1 MLVKIF
7 VRTFSS
13 NEDCELFESMLETKW
28 PSLLQTVKGVRFR
41 SLKNPNTPNVS
52 VVIWEFP
59 NKEIMKNIE
68 KLIQENTELK
78 RRNALLEESLK
89 SISDQKAAA
98 EETNKK
104 MQKAQEESNKKVPGT
119 SCFQKRQRIVE
130 NN

>member
-59 NKEIMKNIE
+59 DKEIMKNIE
-68 KLIQENTELK
+68 KLIQENIQKYGGRLV
-78 RRNALLEESLK
+78 RSMGPSLK
-89 SISDQKAAA
+89 
-98 EETNKK
+98 
-104 MQKAQEESNKKVPGT
+104 T
-119 SCFQKRQRIVE
+119 SERASERTVARE
-130 NN
+130 R

>member
-59 NKEIMKNIE
+59 DKEIMKNIE
-68 KLIQENTELK
+68 KLIQENIQKLFQVNSEWIKNLK
-78 RRNALLEESLK
+78 VDFSTKEES
-89 SISDQKAAA
+89 S
-98 EETNKK
+98 
-104 MQKAQEESNKKVPGT
+104 
-119 SCFQKRQRIVE
+119 
-130 NN
+130 